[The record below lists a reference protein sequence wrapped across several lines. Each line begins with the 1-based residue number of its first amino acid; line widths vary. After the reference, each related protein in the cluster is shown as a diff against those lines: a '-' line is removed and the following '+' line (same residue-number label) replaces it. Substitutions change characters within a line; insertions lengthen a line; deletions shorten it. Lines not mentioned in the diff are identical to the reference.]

1 MSTVTVVERPKYDL
15 KDGVRKLGA
24 NNILTQGVEDM
35 IDAIKADTMRLVHNA
50 EGTKYLHILN
60 NKTEEYFSVKV
71 GAKVTSRKKGED
83 LITDLVENHII
94 YTGVTENG
102 VWFTF
107 GPAGEVGEADAEI
120 SLKELMA
127 NKVKF
132 YSGK

>member
-1 MSTVTVVERPKYDL
+1 MVEKPKYDL
-15 KDGVRKLGA
+15 KLGVRKLGA

-35 IDAIKADTMRLVHNA
+35 IEVVGANTMRLVHNA
-50 EGTKYLHILN
+50 EGTKYLHIIN
-60 NKTEEYFSVKV
+60 SKTEEYFSVKV

-83 LITDLVENHII
+83 LIADLVENHII

-120 SLKELMA
+120 SLRDLLSS
-127 NKVKF
+127 KVKF